1 MKLDSEEQRKMIL
14 EIMGEFPVQ
23 TNLTGLFG
31 GPAPAIRE
39 LIQAIQTAE
48 IETEDEEDGDDA
60 ASA

>member
-14 EIMGEFPVQ
+14 DIMGEFPVQ

-39 LIQAIQTAE
+39 LFRAIQTAE
-48 IETEDEEDGDDA
+48 IVIEDVEDGTPT
-60 ASA
+60 S